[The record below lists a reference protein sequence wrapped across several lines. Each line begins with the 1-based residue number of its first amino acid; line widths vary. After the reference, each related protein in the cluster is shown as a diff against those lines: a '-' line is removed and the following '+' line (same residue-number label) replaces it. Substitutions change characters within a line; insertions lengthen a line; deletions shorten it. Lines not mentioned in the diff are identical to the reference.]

1 MELRIPPP
9 VQVALAIALMAG
21 IGRIAP
27 APALHLPW
35 LTAVLA
41 TAALALLFA
50 PAVRFS
56 RECTTVDPIHPER
69 AERLVTQGFFRIT
82 RNPMYLGMALL
93 LGAVAAW
100 GFAWGHLAVI
110 VLFIWWMT
118 RFQII
123 PEERAL
129 EARFGEEYRDYKAN
143 VRRWV

>member
-9 VQVALAIALMAG
+9 VQVALAIALMTG
-21 IGRIAP
+21 TGWIVP
-27 APALHLPW
+27 APAIHLPW

-56 RECTTVDPIHPER
+56 RESTTVDPIHPER
-69 AERLVTQGFFRIT
+69 AERLVTQGFYRVS
-82 RNPMYLGMALL
+82 RNPMYLGMVLL

-100 GFAWGHLAVI
+100 DFAWVNLAVI
-110 VLFIWWMT
+110 AAFVGWMR

-129 EARFGEEYRDYKAN
+129 EARFGEEYRDYRAH

>member
-1 MELRIPPP
+1 MELRIRPV

-27 APALHLPW
+27 APAVELSW

-41 TAALALLFA
+41 TGSLAFLFA

-56 RECTTVDPIHPER
+56 REKTTVDPVHPER
-69 AERLVTQGFFRIT
+69 AERLVTGGLYRVS
-82 RNPMYLGMALL
+82 RNPMYVGMALL

-110 VLFIWWMT
+110 ALFIWWMT
-118 RFQII
+118 RFHII